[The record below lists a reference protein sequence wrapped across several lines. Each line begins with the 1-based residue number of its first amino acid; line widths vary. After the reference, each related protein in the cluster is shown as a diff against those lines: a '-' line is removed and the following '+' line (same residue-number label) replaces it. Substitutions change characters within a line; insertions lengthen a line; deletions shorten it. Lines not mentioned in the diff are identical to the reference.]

1 MKEKKSSEKTEGKKK
16 WCQEQTYAGKKGE
29 IIIDSKEN

>member
-1 MKEKKSSEKTEGKKK
+1 MKKKKSSEKTEGKKK
-16 WCQEQTYAGKKGE
+16 WCQEQTYAE